1 MNIRCNHH
9 LDKICLAKSPRLK
22 NMFGSNVRS
31 PLLLCSTFV
40 ILFTTFNIHNHL
52 DFFNVGLEQRSDSSA
67 CVLEKKL
74 GTENQ
79 FPFLELI
86 SFPGSGNT

>member
-1 MNIRCNHH
+1 MVG
-9 LDKICLAKSPRLK
+9 AT
-22 NMFGSNVRS
+22 VRS
-31 PLLLCSTFV
+31 PLLLSIC
-40 ILFTTFNIHNHL
+40 IIIFTTFHINKN
-52 DFFNVGLEQRSDSSA
+52 LESLNFTVQKRGDDSSRCA
-67 CVLEKKL
+67 LKKKL